1 MKRLFFPILALL
13 LAVLLGTQASQRTPM
28 PVTRG
33 DIINDNQITTQ
44 PSSNRL
50 RVGTYNIHSGKGHDE
65 GTTLEA
71 IAAVLG
77 NPPLDIIGLQE
88 VTGQLAADG
97 NQASELAAMLEL
109 GWLYAPTRNKPFSA
123 DFGSALLSRFP
134 VQSYAITPLL
144 HERRTASNT
153 RTSRA
158 HRNIISVTLD
168 ILNTPVKVFITHLDR
183 GPLRLEQ
190 LQDVINT
197 FRQHPHAILMGDL
210 NSRHDDAPL
219 QTLLAAGEASDA
231 IAATAGAEDINKR
244 IDWILTRGFN
254 IIAGG
259 SHPKG
264 VSDHPQFWVEL
275 ELDTTATDSSGPTAQ

>member
-13 LAVLLGTQASQRTPM
+13 LAVLVGILVSRRTPM
-28 PVTRG
+28 PVIRG
-33 DIINDNQITTQ
+33 DILNDNQLTTQ

-77 NPPLDIIGLQE
+77 SPALDIIGLQE

-123 DFGSALLSRFP
+123 EFGSALLSRFP

-153 RTSRA
+153 RMPS
-158 HRNIISVTLD
+158 SW
-168 ILNTPVKVFITHLDR
+168 
-183 GPLRLEQ
+183 
-190 LQDVINT
+190 
-197 FRQHPHAILMGDL
+197 
-210 NSRHDDAPL
+210 
-219 QTLLAAGEASDA
+219 
-231 IAATAGAEDINKR
+231 AT
-244 IDWILTRGFN
+244 
-254 IIAGG
+254 
-259 SHPKG
+259 
-264 VSDHPQFWVEL
+264 
-275 ELDTTATDSSGPTAQ
+275 

>member
-13 LAVLLGTQASQRTPM
+13 LAVLVGILVSRRTPM
-28 PVTRG
+28 PVIRG
-33 DIINDNQITTQ
+33 DILNDNQLTTQ

-77 NPPLDIIGLQE
+77 SPALDIIGLQE

-123 DFGSALLSRFP
+123 EFGSALLSRFP

-144 HERRTASNT
+144 HERRTASV
-153 RTSRA
+153 SRA

-168 ILNTPVKVFITHLDR
+168 IQNTPVNVFITHLDR

-197 FRQHPHAILMGDL
+197 FKQHPHAILMGDL

-231 IAATAGAEDINKR
+231 IAATADAEDINKR

-254 IIAGG
+254 MIEGG
-259 SHPKG
+259 SHPRG

-275 ELDTTATDSSGPTAQ
+275 ELDTTAADTSGPSAQ

>member
-1 MKRLFFPILALL
+1 MKRLFFPILTLL
-13 LAVLLGTQASQRTPM
+13 LAALLGTLASQRTPM
-28 PVTRG
+28 PIVRG
-33 DIINDNQITTQ
+33 DILNDNQRTTQ

-65 GTTLEA
+65 GTSPEA
-71 IAAVLG
+71 IAEVLG

-88 VTGQLAADG
+88 VTGHLADDG
-97 NQASELAAMLEL
+97 NQASDLAGMLEL

-134 VQSYAITPLL
+134 VQAYEFTPLL
-144 HERRTASNT
+144 HERRTASST
-153 RTSRA
+153 DVSRA

-168 ILNTPVKVFITHLDR
+168 IQNTPVKVFITHLDR

-197 FRQHPHAILMGDL
+197 FKQHPHAILMGDL

-231 IAATAGAEDINKR
+231 IAATADAEDINKR

-254 IIAGG
+254 IIEGG
-259 SHPKG
+259 SHPRG

-275 ELDTTATDSSGPTAQ
+275 QLDTTAADSSGPSAP

>member
-13 LAVLLGTQASQRTPM
+13 LAVLLGIQANQRTPM
-28 PVTRG
+28 PVIRG
-33 DIINDNQITTQ
+33 DILNDNQLTTQ

-77 NPPLDIIGLQE
+77 SPALDIIGLQE

-123 DFGSALLSRFP
+123 EFGSALLSRFP

-144 HERRTASNT
+144 HERRTASNN
-153 RTSRA
+153 RVSRA

-168 ILNTPVKVFITHLDR
+168 IQNTPVKVFITHLDR

-197 FRQHPHAILMGDL
+197 FKQHPHAILMGDL

-231 IAATAGAEDINKR
+231 IAATADAEDINKR

-259 SHPKG
+259 SHPRG

-275 ELDTTATDSSGPTAQ
+275 ELDTTAADTSGPSAQ